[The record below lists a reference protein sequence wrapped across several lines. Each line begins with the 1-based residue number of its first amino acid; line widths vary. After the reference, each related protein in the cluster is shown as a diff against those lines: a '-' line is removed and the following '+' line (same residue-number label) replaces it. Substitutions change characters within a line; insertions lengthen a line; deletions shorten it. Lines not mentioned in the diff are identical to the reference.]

1 MAALPLGGRWEWSA
15 QHYTTILQNEKDPC
29 SKSFPG
35 TLCQSLWQ
43 ASAGSDSAATWATCG
58 PLILE
63 EACRLDGAYFT
74 NKVSIVNS
82 AKGRSNE
89 WVQVHRSVPG
99 AERELSI
106 KYVSRA
112 CQGVKWHPGGLARV
126 ASTWDTQPSRQGRPR
141 DA

>member
-74 NKVSIVNS
+74 DKGSIVNS
-82 AKGRSNE
+82 AAGRSNE
-89 WVQVHRSVPG
+89 WAQVHPKRPG
-99 AERELSI
+99 SQEKGIDKIRAPGP
-106 KYVSRA
+106 RA
-112 CQGVKWHPGGLARV
+112 CQGVKWHPGGGDPP
-126 ASTWDTQPSRQGRPR
+126 TGGPR
-141 DA
+141 